1 MSNSLGQNIKKAREE
16 AGLTQEELGSMIGVT
31 GVTIMRYEK
40 GQREPK
46 IEIVEKLARAMGISK
61 QEILG
66 WSREPTPLDE
76 AVLEIYPGYDPTK
89 ETIPEYLARKEAEK
103 NSEPPEPPAVTEE
116 DIKFAL
122 FGGAGE
128 ITDEMYDEVKAFVQ
142 FVKMKHGQK

>member
-1 MSNSLGQNIKKAREE
+1 MPTGEKIKALRKQSGLSQVELAAKAGIAVNSLRLYE
-16 AGLTQEELGSMIGVT
+16 AG
-31 GVTIMRYEK
+31 K
-40 GQREPK
+40 REPK
-46 IEIVEKLARAMGISK
+46 IDAVARLADALGVSK
-61 QEILG
+61 QELLG

-76 AVLEIYPGYDPTK
+76 AVLAIYPGYDPTK

-103 NSEPPEPPAVTEE
+103 SSEPPEPPAVTDE

>member
-1 MSNSLGQNIKKAREE
+1 MPTGEKIKALRKQSGLSQVELAAKAGIAVNSLRLYE
-16 AGLTQEELGSMIGVT
+16 AG
-31 GVTIMRYEK
+31 K
-40 GQREPK
+40 REPK
-46 IEIVEKLARAMGISK
+46 IDAVARLADALGVSK
-61 QEILG
+61 QELLG

-103 NSEPPEPPAVTEE
+103 NSEPPEPPAVTDE